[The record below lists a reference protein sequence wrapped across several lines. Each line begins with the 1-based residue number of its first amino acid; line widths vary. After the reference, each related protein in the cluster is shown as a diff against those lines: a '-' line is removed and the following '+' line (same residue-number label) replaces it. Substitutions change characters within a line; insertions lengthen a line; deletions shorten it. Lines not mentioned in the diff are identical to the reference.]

1 MTCVEVV
8 EHLDP
13 PELNAFGEVLLGRCK
28 PSYLLVTT
36 PNKEYNLNFMRR
48 PDEWPKEGEAPQAVP
63 PPDVYGVRNDDH
75 RFEWTREEFRV
86 WAEGLASAYGYD
98 VSLHGIGGGPLD
110 EKVPYGEWKGP
121 GPLCQAAV
129 FKRRYADSP
138 MTVGVDGLGVAWMS

>member
-1 MTCVEVV
+1 MV

-86 WAEGLASAYGYD
+86 WAEGLASA
-98 VSLHGIGGGPLD
+98 S
-110 EKVPYGEWKGP
+110 KGP
-121 GPLCQAAV
+121 AA
-129 FKRRYADSP
+129 
-138 MTVGVDGLGVAWMS
+138 G